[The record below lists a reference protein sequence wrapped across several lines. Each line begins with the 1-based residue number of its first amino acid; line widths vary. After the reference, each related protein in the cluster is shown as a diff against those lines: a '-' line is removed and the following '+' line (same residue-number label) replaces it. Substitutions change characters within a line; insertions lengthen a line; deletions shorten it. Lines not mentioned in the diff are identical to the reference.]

1 MIHTEENDRGLSEAL
16 LDMAAKEDAREKDK
30 AKKELNLRR
39 LEIILQHGNEQQ
51 KDAAMQ
57 ELLVMH
63 AWLLSNNTYI
73 LFVPYKEYLLT
84 SIICDKIIII
94 RYDFYLNL
102 IL

>member
-57 ELLVMH
+57 ELLALH
-63 AWLLSNNTYI
+63 T
-73 LFVPYKEYLLT
+73 
-84 SIICDKIIII
+84 
-94 RYDFYLNL
+94 
-102 IL
+102 